1 MTVRWGVVA
10 TSGYK
15 LLTLCFIAILFV
27 SGCGTEAANSNQDEV
42 VYVNEDKEERI
53 AQRLQDVQSKP
64 YTIAVVPKLTGI
76 SYYEAAEEG
85 AMEAAEDLNVNVIFT
100 GPPVG
105 DVTLQMKVIEE
116 LIARK
121 VDAIAVSAND
131 PFKLLPVLKKAR
143 EQNIKVITWD
153 GDTDPIGREFFVNMV
168 DPQTLGRHLMDNLA
182 LSLNEK
188 GKFAI
193 ITSSLTASNTTD
205 WIKWIKIQQKEYY
218 PEMKL
223 TEIVSSNDS
232 YDNAYEAAK
241 YLMNEYP
248 DLSGIIGVSAVAPSA
263 AAKAIQAAGKSNS
276 VKVVGLSLP
285 NAMRDYIKE
294 GVTPNITLWSPQR
307 LGYLTVA
314 LAKNL
319 LDGEFP
325 YDQQEIPKVG
335 NIRVKDN
342 VVIMGVPIVF
352 TKENIDQYDF

>member
-1 MTVRWGVVA
+1 MYR
-10 TSGYK
+10 
-15 LLTLCFIAILFV
+15 LTIIAFIFTLFV
-27 SGCGTEAANSNQDEV
+27 SGCSNGAVNSGSNDDEV
-42 VYVNEDKEERI
+42 VYVNQDKEERI
-53 AQRLQDVQSKP
+53 AQKLRDVQSKP
-64 YTIAVVPKLTGI
+64 YTIAIVPKLMGI
-76 SYYEAAEEG
+76 SYYDAAEEG
-85 AMEAAEDLNVNVIFT
+85 ALEAAKDLNVNVIFT
-100 GPPVG
+100 GPLDGNPQKQ
-105 DVTLQMKVIEE
+105 TEVIED

-121 VDAIAVSAND
+121 VDAIAVSATD

-153 GDTDPIGREFFVNMV
+153 GDTDPIGRDFFVNMV

-182 LSLNEK
+182 LSLGEK

-218 PEMKL
+218 PDMQL
-223 TEIVSSNDS
+223 TEIVTSNDN
-232 YDNAYEAAK
+232 YDSAFVATE
-241 YLMNEYP
+241 YLMKEYP

-263 AAKAIQAAGKSNS
+263 AAKAIKEAGKTNS

-285 NAMRDYIKE
+285 NAMREYIKE
-294 GVTPNITLWSPQR
+294 GITPNITLWSPQR

-319 LDGEFP
+319 LDGQLP
-325 YDQQEIPKVG
+325 HDQQMIPNVG
-335 NIRVKDN
+335 NIRFKDN